1 MFERLEDDVE
11 EDAGLISRVLRES
24 RTVAVVGLSPRP
36 ERDSH
41 RVARYLQQV
50 GYRVIPVNP
59 AVEEVLGERSYP
71 SLEAVPDDVDLVDV
85 FRRPPEIPA
94 LADAAIRKGVR
105 FFWMQLGI
113 EHPEA
118 ARRLR
123 GAGIEVVQN
132 RCALVEHRER
142 AGVPEDAPD

>member
-1 MFERLEDDVE
+1 MFERVEDDVQ

-59 AVEEVLGERSYP
+59 VVEEVLGERSYP

-132 RCALVEHRER
+132 RCALVEHRDR
-142 AGVPEDAPD
+142 AGVPEDQPN